1 MNSRWAWLI
10 FVVGSLAYVSAVLQ
24 RTSLG
29 IAGVVASERFGGSA
43 ALLSSLAV
51 VQLMVYAAM
60 QIPVGVLID
69 RFGPRTLVLFG
80 TSFMIVGQVTLAL
93 APNVTLAV
101 VGRILVGAGDAAV
114 FISIIRLISSWFSG
128 RIVPLLSQW
137 LGNIGQLGQVLS
149 AVPLAWLLHE
159 AGWIPAFLGA
169 ASVAVLALVLVI
181 IFVQDRPSGAEDL
194 HRTTS
199 WTAALV
205 QLRHS
210 FRRPGTQLGFWSH
223 FVTQSSG
230 TVFTLLWGFPF
241 MVYGLGLD
249 PVLAAGL
256 LTILVA
262 TGLVF
267 GPILGVLTARYPMR
281 RSNIVLAI
289 VTAMAIMWGVFLLW
303 PGVPPIWLLVLLL
316 VVVGIGGPGSLIG
329 FDFARTFNPQR
340 SLGSAN
346 GVVNVGG
353 FLASFVTMYLIGL
366 LLDLQD
372 GWRVAGGAASDLYA
386 LDSFRIAF
394 TVQYVVV
401 GIGVIFLIRAR
412 RSTRRLLRHEEGLEV
427 APLWVAVARAWRSRR
442 DDRT

>member
-210 FRRPGTQLGFWSH
+210 FRRPGTQLVFWSH